1 MYRRLP
7 QAQSLIQAIDSAPS
21 LARLA
26 GLAEQ
31 SSAMYRSVEGLIPLS
46 LRPHIKPGAVQEHD
60 WCLVVSHGASA
71 AKLRQLLPRLCA
83 HLQQSGWDVQTVRIK
98 ITGSR

>member
-7 QAQSLIQAIDSAPS
+7 PAQSLTQAIDSAPS

-31 SSAMYRSVEGLIPLS
+31 SSAMYRSVENLIPPA
-46 LRPHIKPGAVQEHD
+46 LRPHILPGAVLERD

-71 AKLRQLLPRLCA
+71 AKLRQLLPRLCT
-83 HLQQSGWDVQTVRIK
+83 HLQQGGWDIQTVRIK
-98 ITGSR
+98 IMGSR

>member
-7 QAQSLIQAIDSAPS
+7 PAQSLIQAIDSAPS

-31 SSAMYRSVEGLIPLS
+31 SSAMYRSVEGLIPPK
-46 LRPHIKPGAVQEHD
+46 LRPHIKPGAVQAQD

-71 AKLRQLLPRLCA
+71 AKLRQLLPRLCT
-83 HLQQSGWDVQTVRIK
+83 HLQQSGWDIQTVRIK
-98 ITGSR
+98 ILGSR

>member
-7 QAQSLIQAIDSAPS
+7 PAQSLTQAIDSAPS

-26 GLAEQ
+26 GLADQ
-31 SSAMYRSVEGLIPLS
+31 SSAMYRSVENLIPPA
-46 LRPHIKPGAVQEHD
+46 LRPHILPGAVQERD

-71 AKLRQLLPRLCA
+71 AKLRQLLPRLCT
-83 HLQQSGWDVQTVRIK
+83 HLQQGGWDIQTVRIK
-98 ITGSR
+98 IMGSR

>member
-7 QAQSLIQAIDSAPS
+7 PAQSLHQAIGNAPT
-21 LARLA
+21 LAHLA

-31 SSAMYRSVEGLIPLS
+31 SLAMYRCVQAQIPPAM
-46 LRPHIKPGAVQEHD
+46 RAHIKPGPVQEQD
-60 WCLVVSHGASA
+60 WCLMVSHGATA
-71 AKLRQLLPRLCA
+71 AKLRQLLPLLRTR
-83 HLQQSGWDVQTVRIK
+83 LQQDGWNIETVRVK

>member
-7 QAQSLIQAIDSAPS
+7 PAHSLHQAIDSAPS

-26 GLAEQ
+26 VLAEQ
-31 SSAMYRSVEGLIPLS
+31 SNAMYRSVEGLIPS
-46 LRPHIKPGAVQEHD
+46 ALRPHILPGAVHEQD

-71 AKLRQLLPRLCA
+71 AKLRQLLPRLCT
-83 HLQQSGWDVQTVRIK
+83 HLQQSGWDIQTVRIK
-98 ITGSR
+98 IMGSR